1 MGGMLTLPV
10 GSAYSPRSMGWRVV
24 IVTMIPPVL
33 AGFDAVLRDAGH
45 QPVALLTMRGFDGP
59 DGTDGTAKLLAA
71 APRDLEILMPARRT
85 SLVPLLASVEPDLVV
100 CMGFPWK
107 IPADALAVPKHG
119 WLNGHPSL
127 LPLHRGPTP
136 VAWAIRA
143 GEEEIGI
150 SFHRMDAEL
159 DTGPI
164 LAQRRIPLG
173 ELQPPD
179 DFFPTAGPVIVEALA
194 EALAKLEAGEPGT
207 VQADGSGSYETFFG
221 DEAVWLDLARPAAEV
236 HRLAWAW
243 RYSMRVDGGLK
254 GALLELDGKTV
265 RVLATSLTE
274 LEDARRVECGG
285 GPLWIA
291 ETEDLSEEEATQSI
305 GPAPSTH

>member
-1 MGGMLTLPV
+1 M
-10 GSAYSPRSMGWRVV
+10 SWRVV

-33 AGFDAVLRDAGH
+33 TGFDAVIRNAGH

-59 DGTDGTAKLLAA
+59 GGTEGTAKLLAA
-71 APRDLEILMPARRT
+71 APRDLEILMPARRK
-85 SLVPLLASVEPDLVV
+85 SLAPLLASVEPDLVV
-100 CMGFPWK
+100 CMAFPWK

-143 GEEEIGI
+143 GDDEFGI
-150 SFHRMDAEL
+150 SFHKMDAEL

-164 LAQRRIPLG
+164 LVQRRIPFG

-179 DFFPTAGPVIVEALA
+179 DFFPTIGPVVGEALA
-194 EALAKLEAGEPGT
+194 EALGKLEAGEPGT

-221 DEAVWLDLARPAAEV
+221 DEAVWLDLARPATEV

-243 RYSMRVDGGLK
+243 RYGMRFDGGLK
-254 GALLELDGKTV
+254 GALLEMDGTPL

-274 LEDARRVECGG
+274 VEEATRVECGD
-285 GPLWIA
+285 GPLWIV
-291 ETEDLSEEEATQSI
+291 ETEELSEAEATQSSA
-305 GPAPSTH
+305 PAG